1 MSQTSIEKRPN
12 LGLATSGLVAAT
24 LVIGGVA
31 LGTSR
36 LTHAG
41 GPGGHD
47 PQAPT
52 HETIQTL
59 GVMYPNSGP
68 R

>member
-12 LGLATSGLVAAT
+12 VGLATSGVVAAT
-24 LVIGGVA
+24 LLLGGLA

-36 LTHAG
+36 LTG
-41 GPGGHD
+41 GPVAHD

>member
-1 MSQTSIEKRPN
+1 MSQIRIQKRPN
-12 LGLATSGLVAAT
+12 LGLATSGVVAT
-24 LVIGGVA
+24 LVLGGLA

-41 GPGGHD
+41 GAHD
-47 PQAPT
+47 SQAPT